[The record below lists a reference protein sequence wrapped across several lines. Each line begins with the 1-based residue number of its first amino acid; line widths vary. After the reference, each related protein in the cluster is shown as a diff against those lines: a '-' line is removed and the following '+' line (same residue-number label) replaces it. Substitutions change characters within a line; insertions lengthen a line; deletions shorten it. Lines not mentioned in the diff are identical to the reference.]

1 MKARDAHGQE
11 FKLGEVVELWEPI
24 AGSSYEGFYTVEDIF
39 ESDDGTICVDLE
51 STPTTEN
58 EPLSIVYGYAAEFV
72 EVVRG
77 YRKNRISE
85 K

>member
-11 FKLGEVVELWEPI
+11 FKVGDVVELWEPL

-39 ESDDGTICVDLE
+39 ESSDGTICVDLE
-51 STPTTEN
+51 STLTIEG
-58 EPLSIVYGYAAEFV
+58 EPLSIVGGYLAEFV

-77 YRKNRISE
+77 YRARH
-85 K
+85 